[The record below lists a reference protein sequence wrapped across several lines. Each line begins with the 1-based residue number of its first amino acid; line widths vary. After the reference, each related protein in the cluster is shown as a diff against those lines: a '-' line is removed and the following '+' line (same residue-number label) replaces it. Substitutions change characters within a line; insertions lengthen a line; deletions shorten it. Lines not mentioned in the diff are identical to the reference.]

1 MEAPMRSFT
10 FFAIIKSHLP
20 DYNQPTLT
28 VSLWKKS
35 SKHRYRIN
43 IIIIVAHISHGPLKI
58 MMTREREKY
67 QKRRKQQATK
77 CKWISR
83 SCDLHASL
91 KCYLQP
97 QHVCMRTRTL
107 VVTLCSTWNSRKQ
120 SHEPFSK
127 KRMKKKE
134 TTKNKHRAVKDM
146 DVWLSWESR
155 FQHKKYTQGQK
166 QQQHHKLANFIIGS
180 SAVAMVVRLK
190 WKVNNPTMRYKL
202 LWCVFTN
209 EWLNDCQLSTIQ
221 C

>member
-1 MEAPMRSFT
+1 MQMDFSFVW
-10 FFAIIKSHLP
+10 FACFTEVLPSTTACVHAYAHTCSHFV
-20 DYNQPTLT
+20 QHMKLT
-28 VSLWKKS
+28 K
-35 SKHRYRIN
+35 
-43 IIIIVAHISHGPLKI
+43 
-58 MMTREREKY
+58 T
-67 QKRRKQQATK
+67 
-77 CKWISR
+77 ISR
-83 SCDLHASL
+83 TV
-91 KCYLQP
+91 Q
-97 QHVCMRTRTL
+97 
-107 VVTLCSTWNSRKQ
+107 
-120 SHEPFSK
+120 K

-155 FQHKKYTQGQK
+155 FQHKKYTQRQK
-166 QQQHHKLANFIIGS
+166 QQQHHKSANFIIGS